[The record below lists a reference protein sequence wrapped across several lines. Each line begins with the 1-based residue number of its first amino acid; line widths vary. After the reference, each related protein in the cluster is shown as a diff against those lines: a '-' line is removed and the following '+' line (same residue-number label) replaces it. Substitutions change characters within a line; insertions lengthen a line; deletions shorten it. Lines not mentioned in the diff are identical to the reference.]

1 MPVPHR
7 DTTVLAPGSALSGR
21 VSGQELDV
29 LGAFDGELELSG
41 RVRLA
46 AGSKV
51 KARVRADLVEI
62 EGDFEGEVRA
72 KTLRVGEGAHARGL
86 FFADRIAVVEG
97 ALLEG
102 GVNPSEPRC
111 RGRDVLLRRR
121 RGRAHPGR
129 ARPGADCRR
138 LSASPAVR
146 SHALHA
152 ADVSQTS
159 PRGGCP

>member
-1 MPVPHR
+1 MAVPHR
-7 DTTVLAPGSALSGR
+7 DATVLAPGAALSGR
-21 VSGQELDV
+21 VSGQDLDV

-72 KTLRVGEGAHARGL
+72 KTLRVREGAHARGL

-102 GVNPSEPRC
+102 GVNPPEPPVDA
-111 RGRDVLLRRR
+111 G
-121 RGRAHPGR
+121 GEIS
-129 ARPGADCRR
+129 
-138 LSASPAVR
+138 SAGVGVDEVVPAEPVPEPT
-146 SHALHA
+146 A
-152 ADVSQTS
+152 VT
-159 PRGGCP
+159 

>member
-1 MPVPHR
+1 MPVPRR
-7 DTTVLAPGSALSGR
+7 DTTVLAPGSVLSGR

-102 GVNPSEPRC
+102 GVNPSE
-111 RGRDVLLRRR
+111 
-121 RGRAHPGR
+121 
-129 ARPGADCRR
+129 ARTDAGGEMPSVAVGADEVT
-138 LSASPAVR
+138 PAAPVPEPT
-146 SHALHA
+146 AI
-152 ADVSQTS
+152 T
-159 PRGGCP
+159 

>member
-1 MPVPHR
+1 MPVAHR

-21 VSGQELDV
+21 VSGHELDV

-72 KTLRVGEGAHARGL
+72 KTLRVREGAHARGL

-102 GVNPSEPRC
+102 GVNPSEPRVDA
-111 RGRDVLLRRR
+111 GDEMPPSGV
-121 RGRAHPGR
+121 GVDEVTPAAPG
-129 ARPGADCRR
+129 PE
-138 LSASPAVR
+138 PTAV
-146 SHALHA
+146 
-152 ADVSQTS
+152 T
-159 PRGGCP
+159 

>member
-1 MPVPHR
+1 MPVPYR
-7 DTTVLAPGSALSGR
+7 DATVLAPGSALSGR

-102 GVNPSEPRC
+102 GVNPSEPLVDA
-111 RGRDVLLRRR
+111 GDEMSSSGV
-121 RGRAHPGR
+121 GVDEVIPAKPGR
-129 ARPGADCRR
+129 EPT
-138 LSASPAVR
+138 AVI
-146 SHALHA
+146 
-152 ADVSQTS
+152 
-159 PRGGCP
+159 